1 MELRQPTHE
10 RAQRVGAQLSEQ
22 LAEVFFRRMARR
34 LIQGLEQLRQ
44 RVGLGQPSRQR
55 FENLTMLRNQLA
67 GALEND
73 LALAQDEGDRA
84 KIARAQQVRDEVFE
98 NRDELGTNGAV
109 RLQLEQIEQHREHV
123 TAQVL
128 RVFALDFL
136 VQVTDFIVVEE
147 IEGRVEVIDRD

>member
-1 MELRQPTHE
+1 LR
-10 RAQRVGAQLSEQ
+10 
-22 LAEVFFRRMARR
+22 
-34 LIQGLEQLRQ
+34 
-44 RVGLGQPSRQR
+44 QPSRQR
-55 FENLTMLRNQLA
+55 FENLTVLRNQLA

-123 TAQVL
+123 AAQVL
-128 RVFALDFL
+128 SVFALDFL
-136 VQVTDFIVVEE
+136 VQVADFIVVEE
-147 IEGRVEVIDRD
+147 IEGRVEVTDRQQAIDRRWRTFLELAAQRGQNAWRG